1 MLRDISCDVIVYISK
16 NNSKFIAL
24 HSEKKK
30 RYPSRSM
37 KTQAGSSR
45 VAMCSKKHTHKQ
57 SETSRLK
64 VVSKSLKNK
73 NSVSK
78 HFDSDVDIH
87 IEKSPKSPIVKKMS
101 INANTSIGSPNYE
114 KGNLDVIKICSIF
127 EKSKKRFFKKYV
139 WVIHF
144 KKTFLI
150 DVMLFFFY
158 LCKLFFSAILNE
170 SRCTRSHVQEKS
182 NVTISQFCSMINT
195 SIRNNEDL
203 DKVSRVMSPKKHQEK
218 PSDTSISKSPKQK
231 NISISSKQ
239 KRQNDTSKLPYEL
252 VSMSPKK
259 KKTVPEQSDSDIDI
273 HIQKKNPNLKK
284 TNQSCKSPIV
294 KSKSITSDIHEEGN
308 FFIIIVFKYGNRL
321 NVKSC
326 LNLFDFI

>member
-1 MLRDISCDVIVYISK
+1 
-16 NNSKFIAL
+16 
-24 HSEKKK
+24 
-30 RYPSRSM
+30 
-37 KTQAGSSR
+37 
-45 VAMCSKKHTHKQ
+45 
-57 SETSRLK
+57 
-64 VVSKSLKNK
+64 
-73 NSVSK
+73 
-78 HFDSDVDIH
+78 
-87 IEKSPKSPIVKKMS
+87 
-101 INANTSIGSPNYE
+101 
-114 KGNLDVIKICSIF
+114 
-127 EKSKKRFFKKYV
+127 
-139 WVIHF
+139 
-144 KKTFLI
+144 
-150 DVMLFFFY
+150 
-158 LCKLFFSAILNE
+158 
-170 SRCTRSHVQEKS
+170 
-182 NVTISQFCSMINT
+182 
-195 SIRNNEDL
+195 
-203 DKVSRVMSPKKHQEK
+203 MSPKKHQEK